1 MEFEQFRIDI
11 LSFEIETINNIL
23 KSVSEFNFL
32 EVRSEEFSI
41 YLEGERKK
49 MLVKCL
55 KAIKDNFIKEVNELK
70 SKGVNNE
77 NKNS

>member
-49 MLVKCL
+49 MLMKCL
-55 KAIKDNFIKEVNELK
+55 KAIKDDFIKEVNELSGK
-70 SKGVNNE
+70 EVNNE

>member
-41 YLEGERKK
+41 YLEGKRKK

-55 KAIKDNFIKEVNELK
+55 KAIKDDFIKEVNEL
-70 SKGVNNE
+70 SGKGGL
-77 NKNS
+77 

>member
-1 MEFEQFRIDI
+1 MEFEQFRINI

-77 NKNS
+77 N

>member
-77 NKNS
+77 N

>member
-55 KAIKDNFIKEVNELK
+55 KAIKDDFIKEVNELRGK
-70 SKGVNNE
+70 EG
-77 NKNS
+77 

>member
-11 LSFEIETINNIL
+11 LSFEIATINNIL

-41 YLEGERKK
+41 YLEGKRKK

-55 KAIKDNFIKEVNELK
+55 KAIKDDFIKEVNELRGK
-70 SKGVNNE
+70 E
-77 NKNS
+77 D

>member
-55 KAIKDNFIKEVNELK
+55 KAIKDDFIKEVNELR

-77 NKNS
+77 N

>member
-55 KAIKDNFIKEVNELK
+55 KAIKDDFIKEVNELK

-77 NKNS
+77 N

>member
-11 LSFEIETINNIL
+11 LLFEIETINNIL

-55 KAIKDNFIKEVNELK
+55 K
-70 SKGVNNE
+70 SY
-77 NKNS
+77 